1 MSSLGCDG
9 CLGVPEFQKGEWK
22 LYMQRLQAAVED
34 CGSKGTAGLAEWRH
48 VRQQKRRGW
57 KEHPGLPC
65 PGAGRGAGHRQ
76 PLPGRDFTR
85 VRDLGITLKMFVL
98 RAHNLFWK
106 LKMESPRSESKPQA
120 ERDCAGEIA

>member
-1 MSSLGCDG
+1 MATCTAA
-9 CLGVPEFQKGEWK
+9 EET
-22 LYMQRLQAAVED
+22 RLEGASWSALPWRGPGGGAQAAF
-34 CGSKGTAGLAEWRH
+34 AW
-48 VRQQKRRGW
+48 W
-57 KEHPGLPC
+57 
-65 PGAGRGAGHRQ
+65 
-76 PLPGRDFTR
+76 DFTR